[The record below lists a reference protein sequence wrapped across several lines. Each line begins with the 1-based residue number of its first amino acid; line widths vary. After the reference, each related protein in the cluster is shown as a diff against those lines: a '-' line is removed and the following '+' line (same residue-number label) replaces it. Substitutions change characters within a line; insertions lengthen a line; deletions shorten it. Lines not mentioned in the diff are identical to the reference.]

1 MNEPRDKKGL
11 TEAEFLA
18 AYDPSKWERP
28 SVTVDMFCYCRENR
42 SLLMVKRGGHP
53 FIGKWALPG
62 GFLEP
67 DETAEQAV
75 RRELMEET
83 GVNADAI
90 IQLRAF
96 SDPHRDPR
104 TRIVTVAYIAVL
116 DRLPDARAGD
126 DAADAKWFALER
138 TVTERT
144 DDGRNVTERGM
155 ITLRGEE
162 TLEISFETVTH
173 KGRLTS
179 DPVMKVK
186 QSERIAGDH
195 GTIIAYAA
203 ARLQQ

>member
-104 TRIVTVAYIAVL
+104 TRIVTVVYIAVL

-138 TVTERT
+138 NVTERT
-144 DDGRNVTERGM
+144 DDGRNVTERGT

-162 TLEISFETVTH
+162 TLEISFETVTQ

>member
-138 TVTERT
+138 NVTERT
-144 DDGRNVTERGM
+144 DDGRNVTERGT

-162 TLEISFETVTH
+162 TLEISFETVTQ

>member
-1 MNEPRDKKGL
+1 MNELRDKKGL

-75 RRELMEET
+75 RRELAEET

-90 IQLRAF
+90 ILLRAF

-138 TVTERT
+138 NVTERT

-162 TLEISFETVTH
+162 TLEISFETVTQ

-195 GTIIAYAA
+195 GTRIAYAA

>member
-1 MNEPRDKKGL
+1 MNELRDKKGL

-75 RRELMEET
+75 RRELAEET

-90 IQLRAF
+90 IQLRTF

-138 TVTERT
+138 NVTERT

-162 TLEISFETVTH
+162 TLEISFETVTQ

-195 GTIIAYAA
+195 GTVIAYAA

>member
-1 MNEPRDKKGL
+1 MNELRDKKGL

-18 AYDPSKWERP
+18 AYDLSKWERP

-75 RRELMEET
+75 RRELAEET

-138 TVTERT
+138 NVTERT

-162 TLEISFETVTH
+162 TLEISFETVTQ

>member
-1 MNEPRDKKGL
+1 MNELRDKKGL

-138 TVTERT
+138 NVTERT

-162 TLEISFETVTH
+162 TLEISFETVTQ

>member
-1 MNEPRDKKGL
+1 MNELRDKKGL

-75 RRELMEET
+75 RRELAEEP

-90 IQLRAF
+90 IQLRMF

-138 TVTERT
+138 NVTERT

-162 TLEISFETVTH
+162 TLEISFETVTQ

>member
-1 MNEPRDKKGL
+1 MNELRDKKGL

-75 RRELMEET
+75 RRELAEET

-90 IQLRAF
+90 IQLRTF

-138 TVTERT
+138 NVTERT

-162 TLEISFETVTH
+162 TLEISFETVTQ

>member
-1 MNEPRDKKGL
+1 MNELRDKKGL

-90 IQLRAF
+90 IQLRTF
-96 SDPHRDPR
+96 SEPHRDPR

-138 TVTERT
+138 NVTERT

-162 TLEISFETVTH
+162 TLEISFETVTQ

>member
-1 MNEPRDKKGL
+1 MNELRDKKGL

-104 TRIVTVAYIAVL
+104 TRIVTVAYIAVI

-162 TLEISFETVTH
+162 TLEISFETVTQ

>member
-1 MNEPRDKKGL
+1 MNELRDKKGL

-75 RRELMEET
+75 RRELAEET

-90 IQLRAF
+90 IQLRTF

-138 TVTERT
+138 NVTERT
-144 DDGRNVTERGM
+144 DDGRNVTERGT

-162 TLEISFETVTH
+162 TLEISFETVTQ
-173 KGRLTS
+173 KGRLTY

>member
-1 MNEPRDKKGL
+1 MNELRDKKGL

-75 RRELMEET
+75 RRELAEET

-90 IQLRAF
+90 IQLRMF

-138 TVTERT
+138 NVTERT

-162 TLEISFETVTH
+162 TLEISFETVTQ

>member
-1 MNEPRDKKGL
+1 MNELRDKKGL

-75 RRELMEET
+75 RRELAEET
-83 GVNADAI
+83 GVNADAV

-138 TVTERT
+138 NVTERT

-162 TLEISFETVTH
+162 TLEISFETVTQ

>member
-1 MNEPRDKKGL
+1 MNELRDKKGL

-67 DETAEQAV
+67 DETAEQSV
-75 RRELMEET
+75 RRELAEET

-138 TVTERT
+138 NVTERT
-144 DDGRNVTERGM
+144 DDGRNVTERGT

-162 TLEISFETVTH
+162 TLEISFETVTQ

>member
-1 MNEPRDKKGL
+1 MNELRDKRGL

-18 AYDPSKWERP
+18 AYDPSRWERP

-42 SLLMVKRGGHP
+42 SVLMVKRGGHP

-126 DAADAKWFALER
+126 DADDAKWFALER
-138 TVTERT
+138 NVTERT
-144 DDGRNVTERGM
+144 DDGRNVTERGT

-162 TLEISFETVTH
+162 TLEISFETETQ
-173 KGRLTS
+173 KSSLPS

-203 ARLQQ
+203 ARLQH

>member
-1 MNEPRDKKGL
+1 MNELRDKKGL

-75 RRELMEET
+75 RRELAEET

-90 IQLRAF
+90 IQLRTF

-138 TVTERT
+138 NVTERT

-162 TLEISFETVTH
+162 TLEIPFETVTQ

>member
-162 TLEISFETVTH
+162 TLEISFETVTQ

>member
-62 GFLEP
+62 GCLEP

-75 RRELMEET
+75 RRELAQET

-90 IQLRAF
+90 IQLRTF

-138 TVTERT
+138 NVTERT
-144 DDGRNVTERGM
+144 DDGRNVTERGI

-162 TLEISFETVTH
+162 TLEISFETVTQ

>member
-75 RRELMEET
+75 RRELAEET

-104 TRIVTVAYIAVL
+104 TRIVTVVYIAVL

-138 TVTERT
+138 NVTERT

-162 TLEISFETVTH
+162 TLEISFETVTQ

>member
-75 RRELMEET
+75 RRELAEET

-126 DAADAKWFALER
+126 DAADAKWLALER
-138 TVTERT
+138 NVTERT

-162 TLEISFETVTH
+162 TLEISFETVTQ

>member
-1 MNEPRDKKGL
+1 MNELRDKKGL

-75 RRELMEET
+75 RRELAEET

-138 TVTERT
+138 NVTERT

-162 TLEISFETVTH
+162 TLEISFETVTQ

-203 ARLQQ
+203 ARL

>member
-1 MNEPRDKKGL
+1 MNELRDKKGL

-28 SVTVDMFCYCRENR
+28 SVTGDMWCDCRENR

-75 RRELMEET
+75 RRELAEET

-138 TVTERT
+138 NVTERT

-162 TLEISFETVTH
+162 TLEISFETVTQ

>member
-1 MNEPRDKKGL
+1 MNELRDKKGL

-162 TLEISFETVTH
+162 TLEISFETVTQ

>member
-1 MNEPRDKKGL
+1 MNELRDKKGL

-75 RRELMEET
+75 RRELAEET

-126 DAADAKWFALER
+126 DAADAKWFTLER
-138 TVTERT
+138 NVTERT

-162 TLEISFETVTH
+162 TLEISFETVTQ

>member
-1 MNEPRDKKGL
+1 MNELRDKKGL

-75 RRELMEET
+75 RRELAEET

-138 TVTERT
+138 NVTERT
-144 DDGRNVTERGM
+144 DDGRNVTERGT

-162 TLEISFETVTH
+162 TLEISFETVTQ

-179 DPVMKVK
+179 DLVMKVK

>member
-1 MNEPRDKKGL
+1 MNELRDKKGL

-75 RRELMEET
+75 RRELAEET

-96 SDPHRDPR
+96 CDPHRDPR

-138 TVTERT
+138 NVTERT
-144 DDGRNVTERGM
+144 DDGRNVTERGT

-162 TLEISFETVTH
+162 TLEISFETVTQ

-179 DPVMKVK
+179 DLVMKVK

>member
-1 MNEPRDKKGL
+1 MNELRDKKGL

-75 RRELMEET
+75 RRELAEET

-90 IQLRAF
+90 IQLHAF

-138 TVTERT
+138 NVTERT

-162 TLEISFETVTH
+162 TLEISFETVTQ

>member
-1 MNEPRDKKGL
+1 MNELRDKKGL

-162 TLEISFETVTH
+162 TLEISFETVTQ

-179 DPVMKVK
+179 DPVMNVK

>member
-96 SDPHRDPR
+96 SEPHRDPR

-138 TVTERT
+138 NVTERT

-162 TLEISFETVTH
+162 TLEISFETVTQ

>member
-1 MNEPRDKKGL
+1 MTELRDKKGL

-75 RRELMEET
+75 WRELAEET

-138 TVTERT
+138 NVTERT
-144 DDGRNVTERGM
+144 DDGRNVTERGT

-162 TLEISFETVTH
+162 TLEISFETVTQ

>member
-1 MNEPRDKKGL
+1 MNELRDKKGL

-75 RRELMEET
+75 RRELAEET

-116 DRLPDARAGD
+116 DRLPDAKAGD

-138 TVTERT
+138 NVTERT

-162 TLEISFETVTH
+162 TLEISFETVTQ

>member
-1 MNEPRDKKGL
+1 MNELNDKKGL

-75 RRELMEET
+75 RRELAEET

-138 TVTERT
+138 NVTERT

-162 TLEISFETVTH
+162 TLEISFETVTQ

>member
-1 MNEPRDKKGL
+1 
-11 TEAEFLA
+11 
-18 AYDPSKWERP
+18 
-28 SVTVDMFCYCRENR
+28 MFCYCRENR

-75 RRELMEET
+75 RRELAEET

-126 DAADAKWFALER
+126 DAADA
-138 TVTERT
+138 
-144 DDGRNVTERGM
+144 
-155 ITLRGEE
+155 
-162 TLEISFETVTH
+162 
-173 KGRLTS
+173 
-179 DPVMKVK
+179 
-186 QSERIAGDH
+186 
-195 GTIIAYAA
+195 
-203 ARLQQ
+203 

>member
-138 TVTERT
+138 TVTERI

-162 TLEISFETVTH
+162 TLEISFETVTQ

>member
-90 IQLRAF
+90 IQLRTF

-138 TVTERT
+138 NVTERT

-162 TLEISFETVTH
+162 TLEISFETVTQ

>member
-1 MNEPRDKKGL
+1 MNELRDKKGL

-75 RRELMEET
+75 RRELAEET

-90 IQLRAF
+90 IQLRTF

-138 TVTERT
+138 NVTERI

-162 TLEISFETVTH
+162 TLEISFETVTQ

>member
-75 RRELMEET
+75 HRELMEET

-138 TVTERT
+138 NVTERT
-144 DDGRNVTERGM
+144 DDGRNVTERGT

-162 TLEISFETVTH
+162 TLEISFETVTQ

>member
-1 MNEPRDKKGL
+1 MNELRDKKGL

-138 TVTERT
+138 NVTERT
-144 DDGRNVTERGM
+144 DDGRNVTERGT

-162 TLEISFETVTH
+162 TLEISFETVTQ

>member
-1 MNEPRDKKGL
+1 MNELRDKKGL

-75 RRELMEET
+75 RRELAEET

-96 SDPHRDPR
+96 SEPHRDPR

-162 TLEISFETVTH
+162 TLEISFETVTQ